1 MVRIF
6 CWDIALDMGLESSLS
21 LYVYP
26 CLMTL
31 ILCPGFPVFWGWSEW
46 AASLFF
52 VMVFGLCFC
61 AFLSIWCFCS
71 SAGMS
76 VVAFAAVGWCWVP
89 VTTCFLS
96 GWGSLP
102 ASGPVVR
109 WFVVTVHSHSGVFL
123 LTLGGGGG
131 GGGGG
136 GSGFSV
142 MVFGFLPSSLCSG
155 VWGVSLP
162 VVPLS
167 SWLVCALFQ
176 VLLIQRR
183 VLLTWRYLPG
193 LSGGWICRFVPFYIC
208 PSGRTCMLPGL
219 WSVWQVGH
227 LGMMQWP
234 VVPCLFLLPL
244 WQCPLLSFGLLWHG
258 WLGLRFWICGCR
270 HRFLWC

>member
-52 VMVFGLCFC
+52 VMVLGLCFC

-76 VVAFAAVGWCWVP
+76 VVASAAVGWCWVP

-109 WFVVTVHSHSGVFL
+109 WFVVTVHLHSGVFL
-123 LTLGGGGG
+123 LTLGGIWVFCYGLWF
-131 GGGGG
+131 
-136 GSGFSV
+136 FSLLACAV
-142 MVFGFLPSSLCSG
+142 VFGGFLC
-155 VWGVSLP
+155 
-162 VVPLS
+162 
-167 SWLVCALFQ
+167 
-176 VLLIQRR
+176 LLY
-183 VLLTWRYLPG
+183 RYLPDWCVLSFRFFWFRGGFCWHGDICRACLVDEFEG
-193 LSGGWICRFVPFYIC
+193 LSPFTSALQEEPAC
-208 PSGRTCMLPGL
+208 
-219 WSVWQVGH
+219 
-227 LGMMQWP
+227 
-234 VVPCLFLLPL
+234 CLD
-244 WQCPLLSFGLLWHG
+244 FGLSD
-258 WLGLRFWICGCR
+258 R
-270 HRFLWC
+270 